1 MRLLARL
8 LSFGTAAALVSGA
21 LLALPTA
28 VSAQQAPDVAYVS
41 NMSGNVAITRG
52 DSGNAE
58 AAAINAPLMVGDYL
72 STDGSARSE
81 VQFDS
86 GHVLRV
92 APNTQVRFDEM
103 DGNGDSVQL
112 ASGSVGVGIV
122 RPMGTYEQVETPSVT
137 VRPREM
143 GFYRVD
149 VNSQGVTSITVRS
162 GDAAI
167 LLPQGAQQLTPGSTM
182 EVWGDPSNP
191 QYRFV
196 GPVAS
201 NSFDQWNVARDDSF
215 QQTAYQDVPSWM
227 PGAYDLSGYGSW
239 QQYPGYG
246 NVWIPNDVAANWTP
260 YSSGRWVWE
269 PYYGWTWVDNDPW
282 GYAPFHYGRWFF
294 DNNANHWA
302 WVPGPAAAPVQTW
315 SPALVAFIGF
325 NSGGFNFGLN
335 LVDNVGWVPLAPS
348 EPIYPWWGNSAYGNY
363 NVAYNAYSPTYYRNA
378 RYGGGRALRWVG
390 RANFASGRYTS
401 FQSVPSRYYAHA
413 AIVRRALPIAP
424 ETSAMRYSARTT
436 AVHPAQTRTFH
447 AFRTTP
453 HAPATFAQQRKQVVS
468 YQSHVHITAT
478 HTAPR
483 PIAAPA
489 QHFTAPQRHTAP
501 AQHAAPQAQHFTAPQ
516 RHAAPA
522 QHAAPQAQHFT
533 APQRH
538 AAPAQHAAPQA
549 QHFTAPQRHAAPAQH
564 AAPQA
569 QHFTAPQRHAA
580 PAQHAAPAAPVRHYT
595 APVQHAAPQVHHAA
609 PAAPVRHYT
618 APVHH
623 AAPQV
628 QHVAPAPVQHVAPHY
643 AAPPVQRPAPV
654 RPVPHY
660 APPAPVQHYAAP
672 VQHAAPAPRVAPVQ
686 HAAPAARPAPAHHAP
701 PKQQDQNK

>member
-1 MRLLARL
+1 MRLLTRIISSGA
-8 LSFGTAAALVSGA
+8 AAALVSSA

-28 VSAQQAPDVAYVS
+28 AFAQQAPDVAYIS

-72 STDGSARSE
+72 STDGGARSE

-137 VRPREM
+137 VRPRDV

-167 LLPQGAQQLTPGSTM
+167 LLPQGVQQLAAGSTM
-182 EVWGDPSNP
+182 QVWGNPSNP

-196 GPVAS
+196 GTYAS

-215 QQTAYQDVPSWM
+215 DQSSAYQNDVPTWM

-246 NVWIPNDVAANWTP
+246 NVWIPNDVSANWTP
-260 YSSGRWVWE
+260 YSNGRWVWE

-282 GYAPFHYGRWFF
+282 GYAPFHYGRWFY
-294 DNNANHWA
+294 DNYANQWA
-302 WVPGPAAAPVQTW
+302 WVPGPASAPVQTW

-325 NSGGFNFGLN
+325 NTGGFSFGLN

-348 EPIYPWWGNSAYGNY
+348 EPVYPWWGSSAYGNY
-363 NVAYNAYSPTYYRNA
+363 NVSYNAYSPTYYRNA
-378 RYGGGRALRWVG
+378 RWGNGRALRWTG
-390 RANFASGRYTS
+390 RSNFASGRYTS
-401 FQSVPSRYYAHA
+401 FQSVPTRYYNHA
-413 AIVRRALPIAP
+413 AIVRSGLPIAP
-424 ETSAMRYSARTT
+424 ETSAMRYSTRVASVRP
-436 AVHPAQTRTFH
+436 VQAQTFH

-453 HAPATFAQQRKQVVS
+453 HAPATFVQQRRTVVS
-468 YQSHVHITAT
+468 YQDRVHITAT
-478 HTAPR
+478 HSAPR
-483 PIAAPA
+483 PVAAPA
-489 QHFTAPQRHTAP
+489 QHFTAPQRKAAP
-501 AQHAAPQAQHFTAPQ
+501 AQQRAPQAQHFTAPQ
-516 RHAAPA
+516 RKAAPA
-522 QHAAPQAQHFT
+522 QQRAPQAQHFT
-533 APQRH
+533 APQRK
-538 AAPAQHAAPQA
+538 AAPAQQRAPQA
-549 QHFTAPQRHAAPAQH
+549 QHFTAPVQH
-564 AAPQA
+564 AAPV
-569 QHFTAPQRHAA
+569 QHV
-580 PAQHAAPAAPVRHYT
+580 APAAPVHHYA
-595 APVQHAAPQVHHAA
+595 APVQHAAPVQRPA
-609 PAAPVRHYT
+609 PAAPHYA
-618 APVHH
+618 APVQRP
-623 AAPQV
+623 APQV
-628 QHVAPAPVQHVAPHY
+628 QHVAPAPHYAAPPVQRAAPVQHVAPAPHYAAPQVQRAAPAPHY
-643 AAPPVQRPAPV
+643 AAPPVQR
-654 RPVPHY
+654 
-660 APPAPVQHYAAP
+660 
-672 VQHAAPAPRVAPVQ
+672 AAPAPR
-686 HAAPAARPAPAHHAP
+686 AAPAQRAAPVKAS
-701 PKQQDQNK
+701 PKP